1 MRSKIL
7 NRIQHSRVV
16 HRLTGFGK
24 RVTIPGFEGLRLY
37 DLALFFVKGLVK
49 GAIEQRA
56 KSLAFSF
63 MLALFPGILFFFT
76 IIPYIPVVDFQ
87 ETLMETIRQFLPPNT
102 YAEAEETI
110 RDIIVRKSGGWL
122 SLSFI
127 LALTFATNGIDAMIR
142 AFNKTYHTIETRS
155 FVKQRL
161 VSFLLV
167 FLISLIVIVAVVL
180 IIVGS
185 DVLAYLLD
193 RGWIQDKITYLA
205 IQLAKWIIV
214 LAMIFFTVSSVYYIA
229 PAKREHF
236 RFFSPG
242 SILATALFLLT
253 TLGFDVYINNFSRF
267 NTLYGSIGSLII
279 IMIWI
284 YLNSLILLLGF
295 ELNAS
300 ISGIK
305 NEFDN
310 HE

>member
-1 MRSKIL
+1 MSRDIRKKVREFSWIQNLKATSQKIML
-7 NRIQHSRVV
+7 P
-16 HRLTGFGK
+16 GFG
-24 RVTIPGFEGLRLY
+24 GMALY
-37 DLALFFVKGLVK
+37 DLLSFFVRGLVK
-49 GAIEQRA
+49 GAIDQRA

-63 MLALFPGILFFFT
+63 MLAVFPAILFFFT
-76 IIPYIPVVDFQ
+76 LIPYIPLEDFQ
-87 ETLMETIRQFLPPNT
+87 DTLMNTISQFLPPNT
-102 YAEAEETI
+102 YAAAEDTI
-110 RDIIVRKSGGWL
+110 TDIIVRKSGGWL

-127 LALTFATNGIDAMIR
+127 FALTFATNGIDAMMK

-161 VSFLLV
+161 VALLLV
-167 FLISLIVIVAVVL
+167 FLISMIVITAVVL

-193 RGWIQDKITYLA
+193 RGWIEDKITYYT
-205 IQLAKWIIV
+205 IELAKWLIII
-214 LAMIFFTVSSVYYIA
+214 AMIFFTVSSIYYLA
-229 PAKREHF
+229 PARRQHF

-279 IMIWI
+279 IMIWL

-300 ISGIK
+300 ISGIR

-310 HE
+310 YE

>member
-1 MRSKIL
+1 MNLDIRKKVAKSPWAQNLKVTSQKIML
-7 NRIQHSRVV
+7 
-16 HRLTGFGK
+16 
-24 RVTIPGFEGLRLY
+24 PGFEGMALY
-37 DLALFFVKGLVK
+37 DLIAFFVKGLVH
-49 GAIEQRA
+49 GAIDQRA

-63 MLALFPGILFFFT
+63 LLALFPAILFFFT
-76 IIPYIPVVDFQ
+76 IIPYIPVEDFQ
-87 ETLMETIRQFLPPNT
+87 STLMNTIRQFMPPNT
-102 YAEAEETI
+102 WAAAEDTI
-110 RDIIVRKSGGWL
+110 TDIVVRKSGGWL

-127 LALTFATNGIDAMIR
+127 FALTFATNGIDAMMK

-161 VSFLLV
+161 VALLLV
-167 FLISLIVIVAVVL
+167 FLISLIVITAVVL

-193 RGWIQDKITYLA
+193 RGWIEDKITYYT
-205 IQLAKWIIV
+205 IEMAKWLIII
-214 LAMIFFTVSSVYYIA
+214 AMIFFTVSSIYYLA
-229 PAKREHF
+229 PARRQHF

-242 SILATALFLLT
+242 SIFATALFLIT

-267 NTLYGSIGSLII
+267 NTLYGSIGSLVI

-300 ISGIK
+300 ISRMRRERG
-305 NEFDN
+305 
-310 HE
+310 